1 MPSPTR
7 TKPRPVNTSTP
18 RRWADLD
25 AAAAYFHCSTK
36 TVRRMISRGEITGYR
51 VGSRMVR
58 VDLNELDDLAR
69 PIPAGDAA

>member
-1 MPSPTR
+1 MPSPNR
-7 TKPRPVNTSTP
+7 TKVPAGAIRAP

-25 AAAAYFHCSTK
+25 AAAAYFNCSTK
-36 TVRRMISRGEITGYR
+36 TVRRMIARGEITGYR

-58 VDLNELDDLAR
+58 VDLNDLDALAR